1 MAEPSASEIREKY
14 DRMAKWYDALIP
26 LEWLG
31 LGAIRRELLSK
42 ARGNVIEIAAG
53 TGRNFR
59 YYPPDTRVTA
69 IDLSPAMLA
78 IARQRAK
85 PNVRLAV
92 MNAEA
97 LGFAAA
103 SFDTV
108 ISTLGL
114 CTYPHPEAALREMA
128 RVCRPAGRIL
138 LIEHGRSNRPRIAR
152 FQDRHAAFHV
162 SATCCHWNR
171 EPLELVHQA
180 GLRVI
185 ASRRRLFGVVHII
198 ESGGGG

>member
-1 MAEPSASEIREKY
+1 MAEPSSREIREKY
-14 DRMAKWYDALIP
+14 DRIAKWYDFLIP

-31 LGAIRRELLSK
+31 LGAARRELLAG
-42 ARGNVIEIAAG
+42 ARGDVLEIAAG

-59 YYPPDTRVTA
+59 HYPQEARVTA

-78 IARQRAK
+78 IARRRAT

-92 MNAEA
+92 MDAEA

-114 CTYPHPEAALREMA
+114 CTYPHPEAALREMG
-128 RVCRPAGRIL
+128 RVCRPGGRIL
-138 LIEHGRSNRPRIAR
+138 LIEHGRSDRPRIAR

-162 SATCCHWNR
+162 NATCCHWNR
-171 EPLELVHQA
+171 EPLELVQIA

-185 ASRRRLFGVVHII
+185 ASRRRLFGIVHAI
-198 ESGGGG
+198 ETGGGG